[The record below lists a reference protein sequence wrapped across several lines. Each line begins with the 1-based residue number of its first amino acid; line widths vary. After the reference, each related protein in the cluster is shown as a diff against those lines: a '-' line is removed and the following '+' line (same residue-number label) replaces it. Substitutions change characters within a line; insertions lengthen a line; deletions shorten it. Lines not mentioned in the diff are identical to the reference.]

1 MQISSETRKQFI
13 IHAALIAAGVAA
25 VEVVLAVLAGGRPE
39 MVHLLWW
46 REVAEVQ
53 AEHGFFNV
61 WTPYPPVF
69 PTLFY
74 VATRII
80 PADYLETAWLGA
92 NFLLMLI
99 SALLVF
105 VIAWI
110 ITPGERDARLSRGLL
125 AGLAFLMVL
134 WRLAGFVLLGPW
146 LDHFDY
152 LPALLLLLGFLL
164 LILRYEKTSAI
175 VCGIGVMTKIFPF
188 VLVLAAPAVLGFR
201 RSLKYAAIA
210 AATCVAIAA
219 PFAIANWGMFA
230 STWRFAFNRAAWES
244 IWAYLMPAVGIKDP
258 LFNMR
263 AILDPAI
270 LAETF
275 HMQYHGGV
283 INNIATFV
291 TVPLMLAL
299 PAGTAFLLAR
309 RPNHPRETA
318 RGVLLMLAIVLLF
331 SKGFSL
337 HFIVWIIPLI
347 CIVYTPAA
355 AFALCAGLVLL
366 SNVTAAGFIAR
377 NAEMYGPREA
387 VERFA
392 ILGPPYFVSWF
403 SIFLRQAVLLIIAC
417 QQTQRL
423 LDSREATNDSSWN
436 KRRNGTHG
444 LVSRADGD

>member
-1 MQISSETRKQFI
+1 MQISRETKRQFI
-13 IHAALIAAGVAA
+13 IHAAIIAAGVAV
-25 VEVVLAVLAGGRPE
+25 VEAVLAVLAGGRPD
-39 MVHLLWW
+39 MLHLLWW

-80 PADYLETAWLGA
+80 PADYLETVWIGV
-92 NFLLMLI
+92 NFLLMLA

-105 VIAWI
+105 LIAWI
-110 ITPGERDARLSRGLL
+110 LTPGERDARLSRGLL
-125 AGLAFLMVL
+125 AGLVFLMVL
-134 WRLAGFVLLGPW
+134 WRQSGFVLLGPW

-152 LPALLLLLGFLL
+152 LPMLLLLLGFLL
-164 LILRYEKTSAI
+164 LILRYEKASAI

-188 VLVLAAPAVLGFR
+188 VLVLAAPAVLGVK

-210 AATCVAIAA
+210 AATCVVIAA
-219 PFAIANWGMFA
+219 PFAIANWEMFA
-230 STWRFAFNRAAWES
+230 STWQFAINRPAWES

-258 LFNMR
+258 LLNMR

-270 LAETF
+270 FAEAF

-283 INNIATFV
+283 INNIATYV
-291 TVPLMLAL
+291 TLPFMLAL
-299 PAGTAFLLAR
+299 PAGAAFLLAR

-318 RGVLLMLAIVLLF
+318 RGVLLMLAIVMLF
-331 SKGFSL
+331 AKGFSL

-347 CIVYTPAA
+347 CVVYPPAA
-355 AFALCAGLVLL
+355 AFGLCAALVVLG
-366 SNVTAAGFIAR
+366 NITAAGFIAR
-377 NAEMYGPREA
+377 NAQVYGPSEA

-403 SIFLRQAVLLIIAC
+403 SIFMRQAVLLIIGI
-417 QQTQRL
+417 QQTERL
-423 LDSREATNDSSWN
+423 LNSREAT
-436 KRRNGTHG
+436 K
-444 LVSRADGD
+444 